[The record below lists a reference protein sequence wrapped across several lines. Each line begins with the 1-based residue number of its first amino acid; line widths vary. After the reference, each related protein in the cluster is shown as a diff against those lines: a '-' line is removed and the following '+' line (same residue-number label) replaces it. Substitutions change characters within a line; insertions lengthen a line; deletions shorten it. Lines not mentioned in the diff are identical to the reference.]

1 MLVVAM
7 SETRSLVLLQGL
19 ENYWWLL
26 RLFLVKNTMCIKY
39 NLHILVIDRY
49 WKNNKVNEHIT

>member
-49 WKNNKVNEHIT
+49 WKNNKVNEHII